1 MLRKLVSVTLAA
13 AVASLVSV
21 GAPAVPAG
29 AAAGDGVIAAM
40 AGSCSGIDAKTASWD
55 WTKPSLEMSTD
66 GTTYGAPT
74 GFGVAVC
81 RETGTSPK
89 YWFQILKADGTKEL
103 GADATS
109 RTFRVTVPPKS
120 GDNFIYAS
128 GYSNMT
134 SFSTSGGSAVVITKP
149 ASLSKINFDSFDN
162 FKSRHPECASV
173 TMQNWYTCNIE
184 QSDEDFTATVIQH
197 IAYSTTTLNAM
208 EQNMLGLWVG
218 ANVNGFQIAMS
229 CGSSGVSGSAVPA
242 ADDGSSVTIGGKT
255 YTRQPDGTY
264 KDTAG
269 NSYTQAQLQALYNSS
284 GGGSSGGGSSSGSYE
299 LRITMQGTPHKK
311 RDGSLNKGSMKAFIT
326 SAIAKK
332 CFSDG
337 KTTTTLADIA
347 AKLSVTRN
355 ATGESASTP
364 TFTVDAVTSP
374 AEGLLISVAEMTFS
388 NPEYTIKS
396 TLSAYLAGAGG
407 STSGGTASGGTSAG
421 TTTSSAASYKITKK
435 GGRATITIV
444 LVAASTVKIYRKTSS
459 KSVAKL
465 VKSLSGKKG
474 TNTYATTWKS
484 GYVYILRSSKGT
496 QLATLK

>member
-1 MLRKLVSVTLAA
+1 MFRKLVTVSVAA
-13 AVASLVSV
+13 AVGSLVSV
-21 GAPAVPAG
+21 SAPSLPAG
-29 AAAGDGVIAAM
+29 AAAGDGLVATM
-40 AGSCSGIDAKTASWD
+40 TGSCSGIDAKTASWD

-74 GFGVAVC
+74 GYGVAVC

-109 RTFRVTVPPKS
+109 RTFRITVPPKS

-173 TMQNWYTCNIE
+173 TMQTWNTCNI
-184 QSDEDFTATVIQH
+184 QKSDEDFTATVIQH

-255 YTRQPDGTY
+255 YTRQPDGT
-264 KDTAG
+264 
-269 NSYTQAQLQALYNSS
+269 
-284 GGGSSGGGSSSGSYE
+284 
-299 LRITMQGTPHKK
+299 
-311 RDGSLNKGSMKAFIT
+311 
-326 SAIAKK
+326 
-332 CFSDG
+332 
-337 KTTTTLADIA
+337 
-347 AKLSVTRN
+347 
-355 ATGESASTP
+355 
-364 TFTVDAVTSP
+364 
-374 AEGLLISVAEMTFS
+374 
-388 NPEYTIKS
+388 
-396 TLSAYLAGAGG
+396 
-407 STSGGTASGGTSAG
+407 
-421 TTTSSAASYKITKK
+421 
-435 GGRATITIV
+435 
-444 LVAASTVKIYRKTSS
+444 
-459 KSVAKL
+459 
-465 VKSLSGKKG
+465 
-474 TNTYATTWKS
+474 
-484 GYVYILRSSKGT
+484 
-496 QLATLK
+496 